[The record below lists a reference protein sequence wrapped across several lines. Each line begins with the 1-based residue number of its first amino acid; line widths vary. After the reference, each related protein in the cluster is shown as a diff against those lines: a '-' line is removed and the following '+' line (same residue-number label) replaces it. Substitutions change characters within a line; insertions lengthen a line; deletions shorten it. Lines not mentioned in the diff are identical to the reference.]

1 MTRWGM
7 RAGRVFDGD
16 RFVELPTLLVEQ
28 DSIVAVGESLPESI
42 DVVDLGEATVL
53 PGLVD
58 CHQHLV
64 FDGRGTLEEQVA
76 GRSDAELADRARRNA
91 RRALRGG
98 VTALRDLGDRSFLT
112 LELRDDPDL
121 ARVMGAGPPI
131 TPPGGHCYYLG
142 GETAGG
148 PELLRAVRER
158 AERGADLV
166 KLMVTGGAGTPT
178 HPLWDLQYT
187 PDEIRSVV
195 DEAHRLGLPVAAHCH
210 GVVGIEAAADA
221 GVDSIEH
228 CSFFDAEMR
237 SVPPPEL
244 LSRLAERGIAISA
257 TLGYTSPPP
266 YPPVWMA
273 AVPIM
278 RSAFADIHREGGVVV
293 VGTDAGI
300 NLGKPHDVLPY
311 AHQILLDDVGMA
323 PVEALRAMTSVAA
336 DVCGRP
342 ELGRLRAGSP
352 ADLVA
357 VADDPSVSSTAL
369 IEPIAVWK
377 DGRAVRDDR

>member
-1 MTRWGM
+1 
-7 RAGRVFDGD
+7 
-16 RFVELPTLLVEQ
+16 
-28 DSIVAVGESLPESI
+28 
-42 DVVDLGEATVL
+42 
-53 PGLVD
+53 
-58 CHQHLV
+58 
-64 FDGRGTLEEQVA
+64 
-76 GRSDAELADRARRNA
+76 
-91 RRALRGG
+91 
-98 VTALRDLGDRSFLT
+98 
-112 LELRDDPDL
+112 
-121 ARVMGAGPPI
+121 
-131 TPPGGHCYYLG
+131 
-142 GETAGG
+142 
-148 PELLRAVRER
+148 
-158 AERGADLV
+158 
-166 KLMVTGGAGTPT
+166 
-178 HPLWDLQYT
+178 
-187 PDEIRSVV
+187 
-195 DEAHRLGLPVAAHCH
+195 
-210 GVVGIEAAADA
+210 
-221 GVDSIEH
+221 
-228 CSFFDAEMR
+228 MR

-266 YPPVWMA
+266 DPPVWMA

-377 DGRAVRDDR
+377 DGRSVRDDR